1 MRILGFPV
9 QVRPGFAVF
18 LLLILAINGVE
29 LGIWLAGSVAVF
41 TLAHELGHALAA
53 RRTGAEASIAL
64 DFLAGYAS
72 FTPTRALTRSERAGI
87 AIAGPAVQ
95 IALGVAALVVIG
107 VNPFSHDSFA
117 AANHSLAI
125 WWAGPMIGAFNL
137 IPVMPL
143 DGGTIAAEVVDVFA
157 PGRGRRILSRISAPI
172 TLAAFVAMVLSDEW
186 RPLASF
192 AAILLVF
199 QLQLLSADSTSR
211 DSSSGEPG
219 AERSVEAIRRT
230 ADAERLGWTS
240 TGATGPSS
248 VSSSVGIPPGTNPSP
263 WLVARRLLDEGRV
276 DEARRAVL
284 DDLVDESGRPRP
296 WWPPHSA
303 TPEQLSTV
311 VDLVVDR
318 LPEPRATWPAQSVET
333 LVWALRHTGRHRVAS
348 DYGSRCFS
356 SRPDPV
362 VAVHVAASVAA
373 LGDEESAVRWITV
386 AARSRRADDATDRF
400 LRHSVLIDHE
410 FESVRHHPDVAEL
423 LHRLADE

>member
-18 LLLILAINGVE
+18 LLLIVVINGPE
-29 LGIWLAGSVAVF
+29 LGAWLAGSVAVF

-72 FTPTRALTRSERAGI
+72 FAPTRSLTRAERAGI

-95 IALGVAALVVIG
+95 IALGVAVLAAIG

-117 AANHSLAI
+117 ADNHSLAI

-137 IPVMPL
+137 IPVLPL

-157 PGRGRRILSRISAPI
+157 PGRGRRILAKVSAPI
-172 TLAAFVAMVLSDEW
+172 TLATFVAMVLSESW

-199 QLQLLSADSTSR
+199 QLQMLSSEASPRRSDPRESR
-211 DSSSGEPG
+211 PDG
-219 AERSVEAIRRT
+219 AVSALRRA
-230 ADAERLGWTS
+230 ADAERLGWTNP
-240 TGATGPSS
+240 TGVATS
-248 VSSSVGIPPGTNPSP
+248 VDSDPSP
-263 WLVARRLLDEGRV
+263 WLAARRLLDEGRI
-276 DEARRAVL
+276 DEARRAVI
-284 DDLVDESGRPRP
+284 DDLVDTSGRART

-303 TPEQLSTV
+303 SPAALSPV
-311 VDLVVDR
+311 VDLVIDA
-318 LPEPRATWPAQSVET
+318 LPDPGAAWPGQSVET
-333 LVWALRHTGRHRVAS
+333 LVWALRHTGRHRAAAE
-348 DYGSRCFS
+348 YGARCFAV
-356 SRPDPV
+356 RPDPV

-373 LGDEESAVRWITV
+373 LDDEESAVRWITV
-386 AARSRRADDATDRF
+386 AARSQRADATTDRF

-423 LHRLADE
+423 MHRLADD

>member
-9 QVRPGFAVF
+9 QVRPGFALF
-18 LLLILAINGVE
+18 ILLVLVINGVE
-29 LGIWLAGSVAVF
+29 LGLWLAGSVAVF

-72 FTPTRALTRSERAGI
+72 FAPTRPLTRAERAGI

-95 IALGVAALVVIG
+95 IALGTVVLLAIG
-107 VNPFSHDSFA
+107 VNPFDHTSFA
-117 AANHSLAI
+117 ADNHSLAI

-157 PGRGRRILSRISAPI
+157 PGKGRRILSRISAPL
-172 TLAAFVAMVLSDEW
+172 TAAAFVVMVLSDSW

-199 QLQLLSADSTSR
+199 QLQLLSSD
-211 DSSSGEPG
+211 G
-219 AERSVEAIRRT
+219 AKGRERTRAPETAQAISALRRA

-240 TGATGPSS
+240 AAAIAMPE
-248 VSSSVGIPPGTNPSP
+248 GTSPSP
-263 WLVARRLLDEGRV
+263 WLTARRLLDEGRA
-276 DEARRAVL
+276 DDARRVIF
-284 DDLVDESGRPRP
+284 DDLTDDSGGPRS
-296 WWPPHSA
+296 WWPPHA
-303 TPEQLSTV
+303 APAEALHPV
-311 VDLVVDR
+311 VDLVIGD
-318 LPEPRATWPAQSVET
+318 LPYPSPDWPSQSVET
-333 LVWALRHTGRHRVAS
+333 MVWVLRHTSRHRTAS
-348 DYGSRCFS
+348 EYGAVCFAL
-356 SRPDPV
+356 RPDPV

-373 LGDEESAVRWITV
+373 LGDDEAAARWITV
-386 AARSRRADDATDRF
+386 AGRSQEADTSTDRF

-410 FESVRHHPDVAEL
+410 FEKVRHHPAVIEL
-423 LHRLADE
+423 LHRLADDE